1 MSISVAMT
9 EKRNIKSLI
18 QQEEAHLN
26 NLLDPN
32 DLNSFKGMVEEL
44 RDTWTKKQIFRTE
57 TEARI
62 SVLQDAKYPTVSS
75 KYWQCVREQNVFL
88 ENLMS
93 LSFDYRRNDAK
104 IKWLEKK
111 IETET
116 DEYKLECYKI
126 DLDEKIYAK
135 ANMELVAKD
144 RMREINM
151 WSNLKKEFD
160 DGSFDT
166 KNVNTHQLESYH
178 QIMRNKAETLTSGSS
193 QPEVFNVLGQLQTIE
208 RVKKELGLLKNDEKK
223 AIGQP
228 TFGKPN
234 S

>member
-1 MSISVAMT
+1 MT

-26 NLLDPN
+26 NLLETE
-32 DLNSFKGMVEEL
+32 DLKSFKGMVEEL

-57 TEARI
+57 TEMKVA
-62 SVLQDAKYPTVSS
+62 VLDDGRYPTRAS

-93 LSFDYRRNDAK
+93 LSFDYRRNEAK
-104 IKWLEKK
+104 IKFLQKK
-111 IETET
+111 LETET
-116 DEYKLECYKI
+116 DEYKRELYQI
-126 DLDEKIYAK
+126 DLDEKIYSK

-144 RMREINM
+144 RLREIKL
-151 WSNLKKEFD
+151 WSKFKAEYD

-166 KNVNTHQLESYH
+166 KNVNTHQFESLS
-178 QIMRNKAETLTSGSS
+178 QIMEHKKNSITPGSS
-193 QPEVFNVLGQLQTIE
+193 QAEVFNVLSQVDTID
-208 RVKKELGLLKNDEKK
+208 RIKKEKQLGTDKK
-223 AIGQP
+223 EQLP
-228 TFGKPN
+228 FGKPN

>member
-1 MSISVAMT
+1 MT

-26 NLLDPN
+26 NLLDSG
-32 DLNSFKGMVEEL
+32 DLNAFNGMVEEL

-62 SVLQDAKYPTVSS
+62 SVLQDAKYQTLSS

-104 IKWLEKK
+104 IKWLTKK
-111 IETET
+111 LETET
-116 DEYKLECYKI
+116 DEYKLECFKI

-135 ANMELVAKD
+135 ANMELVARD

-160 DGSFDT
+160 DGTFDT
-166 KNVNTHQLESYH
+166 KNVNTHQL
-178 QIMRNKAETLTSGSS
+178 
-193 QPEVFNVLGQLQTIE
+193 
-208 RVKKELGLLKNDEKK
+208 
-223 AIGQP
+223 
-228 TFGKPN
+228 
-234 S
+234 

>member
-1 MSISVAMT
+1 
-9 EKRNIKSLI
+9 
-18 QQEEAHLN
+18 
-26 NLLDPN
+26 
-32 DLNSFKGMVEEL
+32 MVEEL

-104 IKWLEKK
+104 IKWLQKK
-111 IETET
+111 LETET
-116 DEYKLECYKI
+116 DEYKLECFKI
-126 DLDEKIYAK
+126 DLDEKIYAQ
-135 ANMELVAKD
+135 ANMELVARD

-178 QIMRNKAETLTSGSS
+178 QIMKNKAETLTSGSS

-208 RVKKELGLLKNDEKK
+208 RVKKELGLLKHDEKK

-228 TFGKPN
+228 TFGKQN

>member
-1 MSISVAMT
+1 MT

-26 NLLDPN
+26 NLLETE
-32 DLNSFKGMVEEL
+32 DLKSFKGMVEEL

-57 TEARI
+57 TEMKVA
-62 SVLQDAKYPTVSS
+62 VLDDGRYPTRAS

-93 LSFDYRRNDAK
+93 LSFDYRRNEAK
-104 IKWLEKK
+104 IKQLQKK
-111 IETET
+111 LETET
-116 DEYKLECYKI
+116 DEYKRELYQI
-126 DLDEKIYAK
+126 DLDEKIYGK

-144 RMREINM
+144 RLREIKL
-151 WSNLKKEFD
+151 WSKFKAEYD

-166 KNVNTHQLESYH
+166 KNVNSHQFESLA
-178 QIMRNKAETLTSGSS
+178 QIMEHKKNSITPGSS
-193 QPEVFNVLGQLQTIE
+193 QAEVFNVLSQVDTID
-208 RVKKELGLLKNDEKK
+208 RIKKEKQLGNDKK
-223 AIGQP
+223 EQLP
-228 TFGKPN
+228 FGKPN